1 MDNADNSDFIAAF
14 ESALKWWD
22 SVGVDVPK
30 TAPAKRKR
38 PAARTAQPK
47 PSPVATARS
56 KPVSAAP
63 DPTHES
69 RMQQAKQFAS
79 AAKDLAALKTAMSG
93 FDAGTLSDSATQC
106 VFSRGNP
113 EARLMVIGEAPNRDE
128 DIAGQPFIGRS
139 GQLLDRMLAAI
150 GLTADEFYAA
160 NVINWRPPGNRPP
173 TPEEIEL
180 CRPFLHRHIE
190 LAAPDIVLIAGGVP
204 LSAMTE
210 LTGIMKN
217 RGTWQSLKIAGRE
230 IPALP
235 IYHPAFLLRRP
246 ELKKEAWRDLLS
258 LHEKLS
264 ELG

>member
-1 MDNADNSDFIAAF
+1 MDKSFQAAF
-14 ESALKWWD
+14 ESALDWWD
-22 SVGVDVPK
+22 AMGVEVPK
-30 TAPAKRKR
+30 VAPAKPKAR
-38 PAARTAQPK
+38 PKNTSPKTQTGPAKTASHKTSVPSLSNAARITA
-47 PSPVATARS
+47 AETL
-56 KPVSAAP
+56 
-63 DPTHES
+63 
-69 RMQQAKQFAS
+69 AKS
-79 AAKDLAALKTAMSG
+79 AKDLDALKLAMAS
-93 FDAGTLSDSATQC
+93 FDAGTLSDNAVQC
-106 VFSRGNP
+106 VFARGNP
-113 EARLMVIGEAPNRDE
+113 DSRLMIIGEAPGRDE
-128 DIAGQPFIGRS
+128 DIEGKPFVGRS

-150 GLTADEFYAA
+150 GLTEDEFYVT
-160 NVINWRPPGNRPP
+160 NVINWRPPGNRNP

-190 LAAPDIVLIAGGVP
+190 LAAPDILLIVGGVS
-204 LSAMTE
+204 LSAMTD

-217 RGTWQSLKIAGRE
+217 RGTWQELKIAGRE